1 MKNLDLSIT
10 PAKKGERLS
19 VQKPSPGILHVL
31 KEEGIRKLVSDH
43 YDLLIK
49 SEIKHLFPT
58 ESEQLT
64 MAKKYAA
71 DFFIQVM
78 GGPPYF
84 NMSRGQPA
92 MTNRHAQFKIT
103 TEGRIEWLKCYQQL
117 LPNLDLPEHLI
128 QSYWNYLN
136 NFSSWMVNAE

>member
-1 MKNLDLSIT
+1 
-10 PAKKGERLS
+10 
-19 VQKPSPGILHVL
+19 VQKPSPGVLQVL

-43 YDLLIK
+43 YDLLVK

-58 ESEQLT
+58 SEEQLN

-84 NMSRGQPA
+84 NMSRGKPA
-92 MTNRHAQFKIT
+92 MTKRHAQFSISV
-103 TEGRIEWLKCYQQL
+103 EGRIEWLKCYQQL
-117 LPNLDLPEHLI
+117 MPKLEIPEHLI

-136 NFSSWMVNAE
+136 NFSSWMVNTD